1 MSLTLRLW
9 HRDHME
15 QHDEVTIRPATV
27 ADAAAIADVHV
38 RSWQHAYTG
47 IVPDDFLAGLDPARR
62 TPVWEENLRRGPDD
76 HVLTWVA
83 EEDHRIVGFATLG
96 PGRDEDVRRGDREIY
111 SIYLDPEQW
120 GRGVARELMRTLVAA
135 AGPGTRILLWV
146 LAENERA
153 QHFYR
158 RNGFEAD
165 GVEKLAPVGGA
176 ELLEVRYRRG

>member
-1 MSLTLRLW
+1 MGEDDFDDVL
-9 HRDHME
+9 
-15 QHDEVTIRPATV
+15 IRGAAV
-27 ADAAAIADVHV
+27 SDAARIAAVHI
-38 RSWQHAYTG
+38 RSWRQAYAG
-47 IVPDDFLAGLDPARR
+47 IVPSTHLAALDEADRTRRWEADLRSGPQDDVR
-62 TPVWEENLRRGPDD
+62 TWI
-76 HVLTWVA
+76 A
-83 EEDHRIVGFATLG
+83 ESGHQLLGFATLG
-96 PGRDEDVRRGDREIY
+96 PSRDEDAERGDVEIY
-111 SIYLDPEQW
+111 SIYLDPDQW
-120 GRGVARELMRTLVAA
+120 GHGVARELMRTLVAA